1 MKKVGYFIKSDVLTF
16 IRQKCIYIFYTR
28 NNRKKFVKIDLR

>member
-16 IRQKCIYIFYTR
+16 IKKCIYIFYTR